1 MRNRM
6 PSYKYRFVGQPGTEV
21 TYQMKMSE
29 KEAFEKF
36 RPWLERVIEPVAFG
50 DLTSLRKAHE

>member
-1 MRNRM
+1 M
-6 PSYKYRFVGQPGTEV
+6 PSYKYRFIGQPGTEV